1 MTTARTDGGL
11 LSRRAAA
18 IAALTLAV
26 ALAAEAHADK
36 SGVRPNVISVP
47 GGPGTIGGLG
57 EQFEPTLNTGSA
69 TYTVALDAPPGTAG
83 VSPNL
88 ALRYDSGQGN
98 GVCGMGWTLDVGS
111 IQRQTAYGVPRYD
124 ARDRYVWDG
133 QELVPVGGGVYRLA
147 IEGAFLRFRQTGDH
161 WEADAP
167 DGTTYR
173 FGVSPAARTGG
184 TEGTFRWALEQIV
197 DVSGNR
203 IAFTYES
210 DGGQLYL
217 ARVDY
222 NQRPG
227 AAANTIEL
235 GYETRPDAV
244 TDLRGGFA
252 LTMARRLTSVRML
265 ASGGQVR
272 RYALGYEGGSPTS
285 ALSRLSTV
293 TLYGTDD
300 KTALPTLSFG
310 YNGFDPSAQQ
320 VQTIANPPA
329 FGLADP
335 NVEIADFDGDGTA
348 DLVRTALGRH
358 EFARNEGD
366 SFARAVPIPST
377 PSVQL
382 AATGTE
388 LADLNGDGIADLVSK
403 LAPGTGDFVYFPNRG
418 GGDWGAAVRFRNNP
432 GFSFEDPGVRL
443 IDFDGDGLVDVMQTT
458 PTQFYYWRNNGDGS
472 WSEPFG
478 AAPPAGQQLLFS
490 DPAVRLVDMNGDR
503 LLDLVHV
510 RAGAIVYW
518 PNRGWGRWESPVS
531 LAGAP
536 DAGGDQPRLSLADL
550 NGDGLTDAW
559 VAAGSAVRIWL
570 QRADGSFAVPVT
582 LGRLPEAGAPGV
594 VTRVADMNGNG
605 TADVVWNDTRAGG
618 GPAWQSLDLTGGVR
632 PHLLTRIDNGMGRI
646 VEIRYSSSGGMF
658 RMAAAAA
665 TPWKTRLPIA
675 TQVVGTVT
683 TSDGR
688 GWSKQEAFVYADG
701 YFDAATRQFRGFG
714 LTRRIELGNDEEATS
729 VQVHSF
735 DVGATA
741 EALKGVEVGREV
753 QTAAGVVLR
762 RETSRYDVSTY
773 ATGIDGRPVAGPQR
787 RAHLV
792 EHAEGTTTPVT
803 TLEEWTYDDYGDV
816 LLHADWGVV
825 DGSNR
830 ETAHDERITTT
841 TYAHDLERWLLGRP
855 VEVVVADAAGTR
867 LAASRTSYDGDPFVG
882 LPLGTLGARG
892 LPTRK
897 EAWVEGDRFVATARV
912 AYDDYGLTT
921 ATLDARGFRH
931 EIDHDAKTHRFAVAE
946 RSLLAG
952 GTVLTFTAGY
962 DPVTGTLDW
971 YSDPAGRRT
980 TFAYTPLL
988 QLRAVIE
995 PGDSV
1000 SKPTATFAYTY
1011 GNPISEIVTRSR
1023 VESGGDAVLER
1034 HHHYDGLGRD
1044 LGLVEQAEG
1053 AKTVTTG
1060 VKVFGPGGRIVRE
1073 IDPFFS
1079 TGFGLTQPPAG
1090 ALFTAYRYDALGRRT
1105 RAVLPDGSA
1114 TETRYG
1120 PLSVE
1125 HWDAEDLDPRSPHA
1139 GTPRVERSTGVGVV
1153 EVEER
1158 LGETTVTTSFERDG
1172 LGRVRRV
1179 VDGAGNVT
1187 TYDRDGAGRVRAV
1200 NHPDAG
1206 RSETEYDDAGN
1217 AIKRSDAR
1225 DATVLATYDGV
1236 NRPLTETLVSAAG
1249 VVEQRIAYH
1258 YDSPS
1263 PRFPDD
1269 RFAAGALTW
1278 VEDGVGVEHYR
1289 HDDRDRLAEMIRVI
1303 DGKDYHLA
1311 EAHDDL
1317 DRLTRVTYPDG
1328 RTLDYRYNER
1338 GLLAQVPGIIDGV
1351 DYDERGFPTQRDY
1364 ANGAT
1369 STAHYDA
1376 LDRVD
1381 GLDTK
1386 VAGATVQS
1394 LTFGYDRVGNVRSI
1408 ADVAHAAGSLS
1419 ATRTLGYDD
1428 LYRLRTADGPTRRWS
1443 YDFDVVGNW
1452 RNKSDGGDD
1461 TYVAGRAH
1469 QPSRVTG
1476 TSGARDYAFDEAG
1489 QLTNRPGSTQTYD
1502 AKGRLASVTLTDGT
1516 AVAYRYDYAGAV
1528 AVKETTGPRGRHRT
1542 VYVDKLAEERDGDLV
1557 DYVFAGGLRV
1567 ARLGGET
1574 PVPSATS
1581 AAFSRV
1587 PVGIA
1592 GAGILAL
1599 ALAALLAWAGPRP
1612 RRSPFGILPV
1622 RRGRRRCSPVT
1633 ALGLACVV
1641 LGTSVASCGGHATT
1655 GGLAGAIYY
1664 HHDHLQ
1670 GVALQTDERGTVI
1683 TEAAYDPFG
1692 GDLAATTEPYAFTGK
1707 ERDADTGLYHF
1718 GARAYDPALGLF
1730 LSPDPAVLEDP
1741 ELAIDDPQ
1749 LLNVYSYTRNNPT
1762 SHIDPDGR
1770 FPHILGGALVGA
1782 LIGGA
1787 AYLVKGAI
1795 TGSMSVR
1802 GATAAVVGG
1811 AVAGAV
1817 AAATAGASLL
1827 TQGALA
1833 GAYGGA
1839 AQRAME
1845 TGSYAKTF
1853 APSAVA
1859 GDAIL
1864 GAAGA
1869 GVAKAAV
1876 KVASKVA
1883 PKVVGAV
1890 KTVIARARG
1899 TSSRTDGPRL
1909 LNPPIRIT
1917 PEGLR
1922 HVTERHT
1929 HNDVARFA
1937 GKSKFNPNEDV
1948 RALIDSASQ
1957 QNMLKQTNGKFARI
1971 FDVGREIGLDRT
1983 TGRQTRVMTII
1994 TKPNGNLVTAFPGEP

>member
-1 MTTARTDGGL
+1 MTTAR
-11 LSRRAAA
+11 
-18 IAALTLAV
+18 IVALTLAL
-26 ALAAEAHADK
+26 ALGAEARADK

-47 GGPGTIGGLG
+47 GGPGTMGGLG
-57 EQFEPTLNTGSA
+57 EAFEPTLNTGSA
-69 TYTVALDAPPGTAG
+69 TYAVALDAPPGTAG
-83 VSPNL
+83 ATPRL

-98 GVCGMGWTLDVGS
+98 GVCGMGWTLDAGS
-111 IQRQTAYGVPRYD
+111 IQRQTAYGVPRY
-124 ARDRYVWDG
+124 AATDRFVWEG
-133 QELVPVGGGVYRLA
+133 QEMVPVGGGVYRLA
-147 IEGAFLRFRQTGDH
+147 IEGAFLRFRQTDDH

-173 FGVSPAARTGG
+173 FGISPAGRTGG
-184 TEGTFRWALEQIV
+184 VEGTFRWALEQIV

-203 IAFTYES
+203 IAFSYET
-210 DGGQLYL
+210 DRGQLYL

-227 AAANTIEL
+227 TATNAIEL
-235 GYETRPDAV
+235 GYEARPDVV
-244 TDLRGGFA
+244 TEFRGGFA
-252 LTMARRLTSVRML
+252 LTTARRLKSVRML
-265 ASGGQVR
+265 ANRAQVR
-272 RYALGYEGGSPTS
+272 RYALGYEAASPTS
-285 ALSRLSTV
+285 ALSRLATV

-300 KTALPTLSFG
+300 ETALPTLTFA
-310 YNGFDPSAQQ
+310 YTGFDPSAQQ
-320 VQTIANPPA
+320 VQTIKNPPA
-329 FGLADP
+329 FGLGDP
-335 NVEIADFDGDGTA
+335 NVEIADFDGDGIA

-358 EFARNEGD
+358 EFARNEGGG
-366 SFARAVPIPST
+366 FAPAVPIPST

-418 GGDWGAAVRFRNNP
+418 SGDWSAPVRFRNNP

-443 IDFDGDGLVDVMQTT
+443 LDFDGDGLVDVMQTT
-458 PTQFYYWRNNGDGS
+458 PTQFFYWRNNGDGS

-478 AAPPAGQQLLFS
+478 GPPPAGQPVLFS
-490 DPAVRLVDMNGDR
+490 DPAVRLADMNGDR

-531 LAGAP
+531 LTGAP
-536 DAGGDQPRLSLADL
+536 DAGGDQPRLALADL

-559 VAAGSAVRIWL
+559 LAAGTSARIWL
-570 QRADGSFAVPVT
+570 QRADGSFAAPLT
-582 LGRLPEAGAPGV
+582 ISRLPEAGAPGV

-605 TADVVWNDTRAGG
+605 TADLVWNDTHAGG
-618 GPAWQSLDLTGGVR
+618 GPSWQSLDLTGGVR
-632 PHLLTRIDNGMGRI
+632 PNLLTHIDNGLGRTI
-646 VEIRYSSSGGMF
+646 DLAYSSSGAMF

-665 TPWKTRLPIA
+665 APWKTRLPIA

-688 GWSKQEAFVYADG
+688 GWSKHEAFVYADG

-714 LTRRIELGNDEEATS
+714 VTRRIELGNDEEATS
-729 VQVHSF
+729 VQVHKF

-741 EALKGVEVGREV
+741 EALKGVELGLDV
-753 QTAAGVVLR
+753 QTAAGSVLR
-762 RETSRYDVSTY
+762 REANRYEVHTY
-773 ATGIDGRPVAGPQR
+773 ATGIDGRRVAGAQR
-787 RAHLV
+787 RAHVV
-792 EHAEGTTTPVT
+792 EHLEGTTTPAT
-803 TLEEWTYDDYGDV
+803 TLEEWTYDEYGDA
-816 LLHADWGVV
+816 LIHAEWGVV
-825 DGSNR
+825 DGANR
-830 ETAHDERITTT
+830 EAAHDERITTT
-841 TYAHDLERWLLGRP
+841 MYAHDLERWLLGRP
-855 VEVVVADAAGTR
+855 YEVAVTDAAGTR
-867 LAASRTSYDGDPFVG
+867 LSASRTSYDGEPFVG
-882 LPLGTLGARG
+882 LPLGMLGARG

-897 EAWVEGDRFVATARV
+897 EEWIEGDRFVATARV
-912 AYDDYGLTT
+912 EYDERGLTT
-921 ATLDARGFRH
+921 ATLDPRGFRH
-931 EIDHDAKTHRFAVAE
+931 EIDYDAETHRFAIAE

-971 YSDPAGRRT
+971 YTDPAGRRT

-988 QLRAVIE
+988 QLRAIVE
-995 PGDSV
+995 PGDSEA
-1000 SKPTATFAYTY
+1000 KPTTTFAYAY
-1011 GNPISEIVTRSR
+1011 GNPRSEIVTRSR
-1023 VESGGDAVLER
+1023 VQVGGDAVLER

-1044 LGLVEQAEG
+1044 LGLVEQAEDG
-1053 AKTVTTG
+1053 KTLTSG

-1073 IDPFFS
+1073 LDPFFS
-1079 TGFGLTQPPAG
+1079 TGFDLTQPPAG
-1090 ALFTAYRYDALGRRT
+1090 ALFTAYRYDALGRRI
-1105 RAVLPDGSA
+1105 RAVLPDGAA
-1114 TETRYG
+1114 TETRHA
-1120 PLSVE
+1120 PLSVA

-1139 GTPRVERSTGVGVV
+1139 GTPRVERMNGTGVV
-1153 EVEER
+1153 EVDER
-1158 LGETTVTTSFERDG
+1158 LGETTVTTTFERDG
-1172 LGRVRRV
+1172 LGRIRRI

-1200 NHPDAG
+1200 THPDAG
-1206 RSETEYDDAGN
+1206 RTATAYDDAGN
-1217 AIKRSDAR
+1217 VITRTDAR
-1225 DATVLATYDGV
+1225 GATVRATYDGV

-1249 VVEQRIAYH
+1249 VVEQQIAYH

-1269 RFAAGALTW
+1269 RFAPGTLTW

-1289 HDDRDRLAEMIRVI
+1289 HDDRDRLVEMLRVL
-1303 DGKDYHLA
+1303 DGKDYRLA
-1311 EAHDDL
+1311 ETHDDL

-1338 GLLAQVPGIIDGV
+1338 GLLAQVPGIIDRV
-1351 DYDERGFPTQRDY
+1351 AYDERGFPTRRDY

-1369 STAHYDA
+1369 STARYDA
-1376 LDRVD
+1376 LDRLD
-1381 GLDTK
+1381 RLDTTI
-1386 VAGATVQS
+1386 AGATAQS
-1394 LTFGYDRVGNVRSI
+1394 LALGYDRVGNVSSI
-1408 ADVAHAAGSLS
+1408 ADAVHATGPLS
-1419 ATRTLGYDD
+1419 ATRQLGYDD

-1443 YDFDVVGNW
+1443 YDFDSVGNW
-1452 RNKSDGGDD
+1452 RAKSDAGDYA
-1461 TYVAGRAH
+1461 YVAGRAH

-1476 TSGARDYAFDEAG
+1476 PAGARDYAFDEAG
-1489 QLTNRPGSTQTYD
+1489 QLTTRPGSTQTYD
-1502 AKGRLASVTLTDGT
+1502 AKGRLASVTLADGT
-1516 AVAYRYDYAGAV
+1516 AVTYRYDYAGAV
-1528 AVKETTGPRGRHRT
+1528 AVKETTGPRGPHRT

-1574 PVPSATS
+1574 PAPSVS
-1581 AAFSRV
+1581 AAGLSRI
-1587 PVGIA
+1587 PAGLAGI
-1592 GAGILAL
+1592 GILAL
-1599 ALAALLAWAGPRP
+1599 VVAAFLRLGL
-1612 RRSPFGILPV
+1612 G
-1622 RRGRRRCSPVT
+1622 GRRCAAAT
-1633 ALGLACVV
+1633 ALGLACVL
-1641 LGTSVASCGGHATT
+1641 LGTSLTGCAGGHASA
-1655 GGLAGAIYY
+1655 GGLTGAVYY

-1670 GVALQTDERGTVI
+1670 GVVLQTDEHGAVVA
-1683 TEAAYDPFG
+1683 EAAYDPFG

-1707 ERDADTGLYHF
+1707 ERDPATGLYHF
-1718 GARAYDPALGLF
+1718 GARAYDPTLGLF
-1730 LSPDPAVLEDP
+1730 LSPDPAILEDP

-1749 LLNVYSYTRNNPT
+1749 LLNVYGYTRNNPT

-1770 FPHILGGALVGA
+1770 LPHILGGALVGA

-1839 AQRAME
+1839 AQRAIE

-1869 GVAKAAV
+1869 GVAK
-1876 KVASKVA
+1876 VASKVV
-1883 PKVVGAV
+1883 PKVSAAV
-1890 KTVIARARG
+1890 KTTVARASRWARTVTVDPSNILLSQSSVRGVNVIANSMRAEG
-1899 TSSRTDGPRL
+1899 WKG
-1909 LNPPIRIT
+1909 PPIDLVSIGGKLISIDNTRVLAAHLAKISVRGVIHRAEEALPASMAGRFMSRSGTEATTWGEAVMTRIGNQNKAYRTANPMGSRIT
-1917 PEGLR
+1917 GSSE
-1922 HVTERHT
+1922 
-1929 HNDVARFA
+1929 
-1937 GKSKFNPNEDV
+1937 
-1948 RALIDSASQ
+1948 
-1957 QNMLKQTNGKFARI
+1957 
-1971 FDVGREIGLDRT
+1971 
-1983 TGRQTRVMTII
+1983 
-1994 TKPNGNLVTAFPGEP
+1994 